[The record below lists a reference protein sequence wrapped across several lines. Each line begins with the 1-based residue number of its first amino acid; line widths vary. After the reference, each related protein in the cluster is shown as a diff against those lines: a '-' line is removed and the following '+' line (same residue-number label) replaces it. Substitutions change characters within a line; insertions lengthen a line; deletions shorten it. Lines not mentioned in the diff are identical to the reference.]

1 MAVAT
6 PIATTVATDTVLR
19 RLHALGQSIWLDFIS
34 RGVIRSGE
42 LKALA
47 DEGLLGVTS
56 NPTIFE
62 KAITAGGDYD
72 DQLTPL
78 ARAGKSPADI
88 FEALAI
94 KDIQDAAD
102 VLRPAYDELDGA
114 DGFVSLEVSPKLA
127 NDTQASI
134 DEAAR
139 LWAAV
144 NRPNVFIKIPGTAAG
159 VPAIRESISRGINV
173 NVTLLFDV
181 DRYEDVANAF
191 VEGLEQRV
199 SAGQPIA
206 RVASVASFFVSRVDT
221 AVDALLQGRSE
232 HQALLGTAAVDNA
245 KVAYERF
252 ERIFA
257 GPRWAALSAKGAR
270 VQRVL
275 WASTSTKNPAYKD
288 TKYVDPLIGP
298 HTINTVPPQTLD
310 AIRERANVRV
320 SIRDGLVEAH
330 AQLEALA
337 QAGVDL
343 KAVAYKLEVDGVAA
357 FAKSYDDL
365 LASIEQKAQQIRHG

>member
-102 VLRPAYDELDGA
+102 VLRPAYESLEGA

-127 NDTQASI
+127 NDTQATI

-191 VEGLEQRV
+191 VQGLEHRV

-221 AVDALLQGRSE
+221 AVDALLQGRPE

-257 GPRWAALSAKGAR
+257 GPRWATLSAKGAH
-270 VQRVL
+270 VQ
-275 WASTSTKNPAYKD
+275 
-288 TKYVDPLIGP
+288 
-298 HTINTVPPQTLD
+298 
-310 AIRERANVRV
+310 
-320 SIRDGLVEAH
+320 
-330 AQLEALA
+330 
-337 QAGVDL
+337 
-343 KAVAYKLEVDGVAA
+343 
-357 FAKSYDDL
+357 
-365 LASIEQKAQQIRHG
+365 